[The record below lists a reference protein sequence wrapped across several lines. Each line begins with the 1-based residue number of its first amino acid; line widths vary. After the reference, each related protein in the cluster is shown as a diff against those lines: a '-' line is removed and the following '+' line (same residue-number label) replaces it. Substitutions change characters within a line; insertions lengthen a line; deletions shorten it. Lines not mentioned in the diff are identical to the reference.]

1 MTLEQTQQRR
11 QAIATIHDIVGAM
24 RAIAAGRIQSAQRAL
39 ASSRRY
45 EDLVVRAI
53 VALTARLDS
62 FPFLEVLG
70 KPTLLVTMTSEQPLC
85 GIFNQDVL
93 SLAVRRLHELREE
106 AEVRLMVVGHRGL
119 RQLAAHGIVPDAAQP
134 AATSVHGLRD
144 VVKHLAAWV
153 DQRFVAGE
161 LGTLRVIYNRYKS
174 ISEQVPTDEQI
185 LPIDLATIRQSV
197 LPVKTIYNRQ
207 VSDPVLLAGL
217 VSQYAFV
224 RLFRIAADSFASEQA
239 SRLTAM
245 DGATR
250 NTEKML
256 NSILDL
262 ERRERQGEITRQ
274 VLELVAARFST
285 GSPIA

>member
-1 MTLEQTQQRR
+1 MTLVQTQRRR

-24 RAIAAGRIQSAQRAL
+24 RAIAAGRIQSAQRAV

-45 EDLVVRAI
+45 EDVVLRAI
-53 VALTARLDS
+53 LALTEGLDS
-62 FPFLEVLG
+62 FPFRESLG
-70 KPTLLVTMTSEQPLC
+70 KPTLLVVMTSEQPLC
-85 GIFNQDVL
+85 GTFNQDVL
-93 SLAVRRLHELREE
+93 SLADRRLHELREE
-106 AEVRLMVVGHRGL
+106 GEVRLMVVGHRGL
-119 RQLAAHGIVPDAAQP
+119 RQLAAHGIASDAAEP

-144 VVKHLAAWV
+144 VVKRLATWV

-161 LGTLRVIYNRYKS
+161 LGTLRAVYNRYKS

-185 LPIDLATIRQSV
+185 LPIDLAMIRQSA
-197 LPVKTIYNRQ
+197 LHVKTTYNRQ
-207 VSDPVLLAGL
+207 LSDPVLLAGL
-217 VSQYAFV
+217 VSQYAFI

-274 VLELVAARFST
+274 VLELVASRFST
-285 GSPIA
+285 VSPIA